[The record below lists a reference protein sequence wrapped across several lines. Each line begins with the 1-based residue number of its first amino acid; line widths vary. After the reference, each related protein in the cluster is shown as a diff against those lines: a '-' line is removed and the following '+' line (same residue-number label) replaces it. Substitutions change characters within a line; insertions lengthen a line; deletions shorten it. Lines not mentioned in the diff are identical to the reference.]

1 MADPDTS
8 VPPPASALAAAS
20 ISAAARAK
28 HLRRLLPARDR
39 PPPPSAPT
47 ISRPRLNP
55 VIAACDACR
64 KHKVK
69 CSGERPTCRRCLQ
82 RRIPCHYVT
91 KPGETRSQALNR
103 HPNDSDHRPTI
114 HEELIGLLKNLPD
127 QDAQDVL
134 QRIRSGTNLGSVLNH
149 VRTGDIL
156 LQMAVVPETR
166 FRYEF
171 PYRPEMLKEHDVN
184 SPYLNSIIYE
194 AASLYSNVSS
204 SDHTASHLLVDLG
217 PKEHKSLYLKPF
229 HAAQVVEPLLSDA
242 KISVWTN
249 VCDDDE
255 LMRDLLN
262 VLFRCEYHFT
272 AAFHKDFFLEDMAA
286 RRKDFCSS
294 LLVNTLLAYACVCY
308 PRFSKRVEYW
318 NPNNLIYRFM
328 AEAKRLWELEATVPR
343 ITTIQAGILFSV
355 FHNLCGIDEIGQA
368 YRIQAVYL
376 ANQLRI
382 FDTAVEGQDDRTHR
396 GRQYTAWALYNWEA
410 LSAFSFMLS
419 PLIKKPPNW
428 PLPDPSEDPSWYGEV
443 WVKYPLNHGLSPS
456 YFGQVIR
463 ARSRF
468 RIIMNEF
475 CEAAYSENS
484 KIDLNQAYEF
494 RQRLRGWYDS
504 LPEPLTPKRIALPGH
519 LQLHMYYHHLLL
531 TIFEPL
537 LDANTK
543 QEPSPQRVAADA
555 KKHLQTLVRLYYLRH
570 GFEAMD
576 LFIVIPLMLTGYDC
590 LDAIQEK
597 MPEAELET
605 LRSTLILVAHGL
617 YHQRRNHYLA
627 QALFRVIRGKMRPQ
641 EVSLLKSSMALDKDE
656 IDAESEMAISVRSHW
671 PVSVVKKQEDMDL
684 HILTN
689 LVESYGGM
697 NIQDVS

>member
-1 MADPDTS
+1 MAVPSNKFEEAADIYGCVVDAQWITAEWSGDTVAMVS
-8 VPPPASALAAAS
+8 KGYPPFSGA
-20 ISAAARAK
+20 IAK
-28 HLRRLLPARDR
+28 EEAQTDLIGYRGL
-39 PPPPSAPT
+39 S
-47 ISRPRLNP
+47 
-55 VIAACDACR
+55 
-64 KHKVK
+64 
-69 CSGERPTCRRCLQ
+69 
-82 RRIPCHYVT
+82 
-91 KPGETRSQALNR
+91 LNR
-103 HPNDSDHRPTI
+103 DPNDLGYTPTI

-171 PYRPEMLKEHDVN
+171 PYRPEMLKENDLN
-184 SPYLNSIIYE
+184 NPYLNSIIHE
-194 AASLYSNVSS
+194 AASLYSDDNSS
-204 SDHTASHLLVDLG
+204 EHTASHLLVNLG
-217 PKEHKSLYLKPF
+217 PEEHRSLYLKPF
-229 HAAQVVEPLLSDA
+229 HAAQVIEPSLSDV
-242 KISVWTN
+242 KISLWTN

-272 AAFHKDFFLEDMAA
+272 AAFHKDLFLEDMAA

-308 PRFSKRVEYW
+308 PQLSNRFEYW
-318 NPNNLIYRFM
+318 NPNNLVYRFM

-355 FHNLCGIDEIGQA
+355 YHNLCGIDEIGQA
-368 YRIQAVYL
+368 YRIQAVAL
-376 ANQLRI
+376 AHRLHI
-382 FDTAVEGQDDRTHR
+382 FDAAVEGQNERTHR
-396 GRQYTAWALYNWEA
+396 GREYTAWALYNWET

-419 PLIKKPPNW
+419 PLVKKPPKW
-428 PLPDPSEDPSWYGEV
+428 PLPDPSEDSSWYGEV

-456 YFGQVIR
+456 CFGQVLR
-463 ARSRF
+463 SRSRF

-475 CEAAYSENS
+475 CDAAYSERS
-484 KIDLNQAYEF
+484 EVGLDQAYQF
-494 RQRLRGWYDS
+494 YCTPWTTSTPFSLAPRAFGRNLLTVDDS
-504 LPEPLTPKRIALPGH
+504 
-519 LQLHMYYHHLLL
+519 MYYYHLLL

-537 LDANTK
+537 LDVATD
-543 QEPSPQRVAADA
+543 QEPSPQRVVADA

-576 LFIVIPLMLTGYDC
+576 LFIVVPLMLTGYDC

-597 MPEAELET
+597 MPETELET
-605 LRSTLILVAHGL
+605 LRSTLILVAQGL
-617 YHQRRNHYLA
+617 YNQRRNHYLA
-627 QALFRVIRGKMRPQ
+627 QALFRVIRGRMRPQ

-656 IDAESEMAISVRSHW
+656 IDAESEMAVAVRSHW
-671 PVSVVKKQEDMDL
+671 PVSVVKKQEDMDS

-697 NIQDVS
+697 NIQEIL

>member
-1 MADPDTS
+1 MSEPYTS
-8 VPPPASALAAAS
+8 GSTAAA
-20 ISAAARAK
+20 AAAVPAARAK
-28 HLRRLLPARDR
+28 QLRRLLPARDR
-39 PPPPSAPT
+39 PPPPSAPS

-55 VIAACDACR
+55 VVAACDACR

-69 CSGERPTCRRCLQ
+69 CSGDRPTCRRCLQ
-82 RRIPCHYVT
+82 RRVPCHYVAR
-91 KPGETRSQALNR
+91 PGETRSQAL
-103 HPNDSDHRPTI
+103 HRSTNNAETHPTI
-114 HEELIGLLKNLPD
+114 HEELIGLLKNLPEK
-127 QDAQDVL
+127 DAQDVL
-134 QRIRSGTNLGSVLNH
+134 QRIRSGTNVRSVVNH
-149 VRTGDIL
+149 VKTGDIL

-171 PYRPEMLKEHDVN
+171 PYRPELLREQDLN
-184 SPYLNSIIYE
+184 NPYLNSIIYE
-194 AASLYSNVSS
+194 AASLYSNDNSS
-204 SDHTASHLLVDLG
+204 EHTASHLLVNLG
-217 PKEHKSLYLKPF
+217 LEEHKSLYLKPF
-229 HAAQVVEPLLSDA
+229 HAAQVVEPLLSDV
-242 KISVWTN
+242 KISSWTN

-272 AAFHKDFFLEDMAA
+272 AAFHKDLFLEDMAT

-308 PRFSKRVEYW
+308 PRFSNRVEYW
-318 NPNNLIYRFM
+318 NPNNLVYRFM

-355 FHNLCGIDEIGQA
+355 LHNLCGIDEIGQA
-368 YRIQAVYL
+368 YRIQAVAL
-376 ANQLRI
+376 AHQLRI
-382 FDTAVEGQDDRTHR
+382 FDTAVERQDERTLR
-396 GRQYTAWALYNWEA
+396 GRQYTAWALYNWETS

-428 PLPDPSEDPSWYGEV
+428 PLPDPAE
-443 WVKYPLNHGLSPS
+443 
-456 YFGQVIR
+456 
-463 ARSRF
+463 
-468 RIIMNEF
+468 
-475 CEAAYSENS
+475 
-484 KIDLNQAYEF
+484 
-494 RQRLRGWYDS
+494 DS
-504 LPEPLTPKRIALPGH
+504 LC
-519 LQLHMYYHHLLL
+519 MYYHHLLL

-537 LDANTK
+537 LDANAK
-543 QEPSPQRVAADA
+543 QEPSPQRVVADA

-617 YHQRRNHYLA
+617 YNQRRNHYLA

-641 EVSLLKSSMALDKDE
+641 EVSLLKSSMALDKDD
-656 IDAESEMAISVRSHW
+656 IDADSEMAVSVRSHW
-671 PVSVVKKQEDMDL
+671 PVSVVKKQEDIDS

-697 NIQDVS
+697 NI